1 MNTHRKPAWKRRSD
15 AVTGRNAGPV
25 PDRAV
30 APAADPA
37 VGPGAAP
44 VSGPVAEPGAGPAAE
59 PVPDRDPEPAPDA
72 GPVPAA
78 PGADR
83 RPPVSGGPASVPRPR
98 PVAPAGDDADERLAR
113 VALTRLV
120 EPGDEI
126 AGRWLRTHGAVAL
139 LRWITG
145 DAPPPTPATEARL
158 ARYRRRLGGP
168 DARQDLAAAA
178 AAGARFVCPGDAEW
192 PRQLDDL
199 AAARPLGLW
208 VRGRVDLR
216 LWALQSVAV
225 VGARACTEYGA
236 HVAGTLAAGLAH
248 AGWVVVSGSAYGID
262 AAAHRGA
269 LAATGAT
276 VAVLACG
283 VDRVYPPGH
292 TELLGRVAEQG
303 LIVAELAPGDHPT
316 RSRFLLRNR
325 VMAALTRGT
334 VVVEAERRSGS
345 LVTARWAQRLG
356 RATIGVPGPVT
367 SGLSAGVHEL
377 LRGEAELVTE
387 AAEVVELVGRIGAD
401 LAPARRGPVV
411 PRDLLPAAT
420 ARVLEAVPGRG
431 TARPEQIAREAGTE
445 RDEALGRL
453 HELQSLGFVA
463 RDGTGWRLA
472 RPATEHPIR

>member
-1 MNTHRKPAWKRRSD
+1 M
-15 AVTGRNAGPV
+15 
-25 PDRAV
+25 
-30 APAADPA
+30 
-37 VGPGAAP
+37 
-44 VSGPVAEPGAGPAAE
+44 
-59 PVPDRDPEPAPDA
+59 
-72 GPVPAA
+72 
-78 PGADR
+78 
-83 RPPVSGGPASVPRPR
+83 
-98 PVAPAGDDADERLAR
+98 AR

-120 EPGDEI
+120 EPGDEV

-139 LRWITG
+139 MRWVTG
-145 DAPPPTPATEARL
+145 DAPPPSPEAETRL
-158 ARYRRRLGGP
+158 VRYRRRLGGP
-168 DARQDLAAAA
+168 GPRQDLAAAEA
-178 AAGARFVCPGDAEW
+178 VGARFVCPGDPEW

-208 VRGRVDLR
+208 VRGRADLR
-216 LWALQSVAV
+216 LWALKSVAV

-236 HVAGTLAAGLAH
+236 HVAATLAAGLAH
-248 AGWVVVSGSAYGID
+248 AGWTVVSGSAYGID

-276 VAVLACG
+276 VGVLACG

-292 TELLGRVAEQG
+292 SELLGRVAEQG

-356 RATIGVPGPVT
+356 RPTMGVPGPVT
-367 SGLSAGVHEL
+367 SGLSSGVHEL

-401 LAPARRGPVV
+401 LAPVRRGPVV
-411 PRDLLPAAT
+411 PRDLLPPAT
-420 ARVLEAVPGRG
+420 ARVLEALPGRG
-431 TARPEQIAREAGTE
+431 TAPLEQIAQEAGTE

-453 HELQSLGFVA
+453 HELQSLGFVR

-472 RPATEHPIR
+472 PRSSEHPKR

>member
-1 MNTHRKPAWKRRSD
+1 MRTPAAWPRGGSDSGARPAARSREGKEPETE
-15 AVTGRNAGPV
+15 A
-25 PDRAV
+25 
-30 APAADPA
+30 APAEVTDH
-37 VGPGAAP
+37 
-44 VSGPVAEPGAGPAAE
+44 
-59 PVPDRDPEPAPDA
+59 DA
-72 GPVPAA
+72 
-78 PGADR
+78 
-83 RPPVSGGPASVPRPR
+83 
-98 PVAPAGDDADERLAR
+98 ERLAR

-120 EPGDEI
+120 EPGDEV

-139 LRWITG
+139 MCWVTG
-145 DAPPPTPATEARL
+145 DAPPPSPEAETRL
-158 ARYRRRLGGP
+158 VRYRRRLGGP
-168 DARQDLAAAA
+168 DARQDLAAAEA
-178 AAGARFVCPGDAEW
+178 VGARFVCPGDPEW

-199 AAARPLGLW
+199 AAARPVGLW
-208 VRGRVDLR
+208 VRGRADLR
-216 LWALQSVAV
+216 LWALKSVAV

-236 HVAGTLAAGLAH
+236 HVAATLAAALAH
-248 AGWVVVSGSAYGID
+248 AGWTVVSGSAYGID

-276 VAVLACG
+276 VGVLACG

-292 TELLGRVAEQG
+292 SELLGRVAEQG

-356 RATIGVPGPVT
+356 RPTMGVPGPVT
-367 SGLSAGVHEL
+367 SGLSSGVHEL
-377 LRGEAELVTE
+377 LRGEAQLVTE

-401 LAPARRGPVV
+401 LAPVRRGPVV
-411 PRDLLPAAT
+411 PRDLLPPAT
-420 ARVLEAVPGRG
+420 ARVLEALPGRG
-431 TARPEQIAREAGTE
+431 TARLEQIAQEAGTE

-453 HELQSLGFVA
+453 HELQSLGFVR

-472 RPATEHPIR
+472 PRSSEHPKR

>member
-1 MNTHRKPAWKRRSD
+1 MNATEKPAWKPRSGLPIG
-15 AVTGRNAGPV
+15 ACTC
-25 PDRAV
+25 
-30 APAADPA
+30 PAADPA
-37 VGPGAAP
+37 PGGGCLPAAVPVPPAEGQSGP
-44 VSGPVAEPGAGPAAE
+44 SGPVAGPVPGAMRTPAAR
-59 PVPDRDPEPAPDA
+59 PRRGPGSGARPAARSRQGTEPAPEAGLAEAAECDA
-72 GPVPAA
+72 
-78 PGADR
+78 
-83 RPPVSGGPASVPRPR
+83 
-98 PVAPAGDDADERLAR
+98 ERLAR

-120 EPGDEI
+120 EPGDEV

-139 LRWITG
+139 MRWVTG
-145 DAPPPTPATEARL
+145 DAPPPSPEAETRL
-158 ARYRRRLGGP
+158 VRYRRRLGGP
-168 DARQDLAAAA
+168 APREDLAAAEA
-178 AAGARFVCPGDAEW
+178 VGARFVCPGDPEW

-208 VRGRVDLR
+208 VRGRADLR
-216 LWALQSVAV
+216 LWALKSVAV

-236 HVAGTLAAGLAH
+236 HVAATLAAGLAH
-248 AGWVVVSGSAYGID
+248 AGWTVVSGSAYGID

-276 VAVLACG
+276 VGVLACG

-292 TELLGRVAEQG
+292 SELLGRVAEQG

-356 RATIGVPGPVT
+356 RPTMGVPGPVT
-367 SGLSAGVHEL
+367 SGLSSGVHEL
-377 LRGEAELVTE
+377 LRGEAVLVTE

-401 LAPARRGPVV
+401 LAPVRRGPVV
-411 PRDLLPAAT
+411 PRDLLPPAT
-420 ARVLEAVPGRG
+420 ARVLEALPGRG
-431 TARPEQIAREAGTE
+431 TAPLEQIAHEAGTE

-453 HELQSLGFVA
+453 HELQSLGFVR

-472 RPATEHPIR
+472 PRSSEHPKR